1 MTRELIR
8 HKHGEEHK
16 QEWPTTRDRSG
27 DSVEKE
33 ESPEESAESKL
44 KNKESRGVKTTPPY
58 SLFATLLYEREIDS
72 GDYTYGEIRDYQDV
86 LGQEID
92 PPESEPIESEPCH
105 HGEEADAVFITIVP
119 IGQHCSI
126 ITSMRTMVRTFSRF
140 AIFVIYAWF
149 GVLKIIGMSPA
160 GPLVTNLLAKTIP
173 WMTASEFILFLGIF
187 EVAIGIL
194 FLIPRAKWVAI
205 PLFVIHMIICLGP
218 LILLPEITWQSDLV
232 PTLEGQYIIK
242 NLALIAIVLHLA
254 IEE

>member
-1 MTRELIR
+1 
-8 HKHGEEHK
+8 
-16 QEWPTTRDRSG
+16 
-27 DSVEKE
+27 
-33 ESPEESAESKL
+33 
-44 KNKESRGVKTTPPY
+44 
-58 SLFATLLYEREIDS
+58 
-72 GDYTYGEIRDYQDV
+72 
-86 LGQEID
+86 
-92 PPESEPIESEPCH
+92 
-105 HGEEADAVFITIVP
+105 
-119 IGQHCSI
+119 
-126 ITSMRTMVRTFSRF
+126 MVRTFSRF